1 MDITLTQDQ
10 IKDMILAL
18 TMRVNYIQTGDAS
31 VSSDT
36 ATKTNQPLMVKPLSD
51 DQMRAIL
58 RMKDTISDLRKLS
71 GNARIIGV

>member
-1 MDITLTQDQ
+1 MDTTLTQDQ

-18 TMRVNYIQTGDAS
+18 TMRVNFIQTGDAS
-31 VSSDT
+31 MSADS
-36 ATKTNQPLMVKPLSD
+36 AIKTNQPLLIKALSD

-58 RMKDTISDLRKLS
+58 RMKDTVSDLYKIS